1 MDKQLRTWLKEQI
14 RAIENGELDDKRRMM
29 IVELMDRSTGSK
41 RQEMEEILNEVL
53 KEKKKKPTKQR
64 R

>member
-29 IVELMDRSTGSK
+29 IVELMDSKTGSV
-41 RQEMEEILNEVL
+41 RQEMEDVLNEVL
-53 KEKKKKPTKQR
+53 KEKKKPTKR
-64 R
+64 RR

>member
-29 IVELMDRSTGSK
+29 IVELMDSKTGLV
-41 RQEMEEILNEVL
+41 RQEMEEVLNEVL
-53 KEKKKKPTKQR
+53 NEKKKKPTKR
-64 R
+64 RR